1 MEVKLHIRSFRS
13 NLFKQKWLI
22 LPKHLVREKCGHS
35 VDAPHVVIR
44 GNKVVIRFSN
54 IVIR

>member
-1 MEVKLHIRSFRS
+1 MEVKLHIRFFHF
-13 NLFKQKWLI
+13 NLFKQKLLS

-35 VDAPHVVIR
+35 VDTPHVVIR